1 VWSARPGRWLPSMV
15 CATSKRRPLLAPF
28 ACELLTPF
36 TTRFTSRAPLERR
49 APPTHFM
56 CSGTAFSVSTGA
68 MITLLNVFSSCE
80 TPLAVRRTPADPR
93 GVYSAFGGDDYLF
106 YNFVSRCA
114 PPPASALA
122 HRLLT

>member
-1 VWSARPGRWLPSMV
+1 MP
-15 CATSKRRPLLAPF
+15 RRSSDNAMLAPPPRS
-28 ACELLTPF
+28 LTGSS
-36 TTRFTSRAPLERR
+36 TLQ
-49 APPTHFM
+49 THFV

-68 MITLLNVFSSCE
+68 VITLLNVLLSCE
-80 TPLAVRRTPADPR
+80 TPLAVCRTPADPR

>member
-1 VWSARPGRWLPSMV
+1 MV

-36 TTRFTSRAPLERR
+36 TTRSTSRAPLERR

-56 CSGTAFSVSTGA
+56 WSGTAFSLSTGA

-80 TPLAVRRTPADPR
+80 MPLAVGRSPADPW
-93 GVYSAFGGDDYLF
+93 GIYLAFGGDDYLF
-106 YNFVSRCA
+106 KLFDSRCA
-114 PPPASALA
+114 TPPASALA